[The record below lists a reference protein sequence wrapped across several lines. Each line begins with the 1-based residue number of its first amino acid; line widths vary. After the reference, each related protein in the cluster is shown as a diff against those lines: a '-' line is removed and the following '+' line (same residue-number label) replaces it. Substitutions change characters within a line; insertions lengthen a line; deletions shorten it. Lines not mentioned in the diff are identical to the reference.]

1 MPEDMKMKLTGSE
14 LKGIAFEVAVVALYI
29 GILYL
34 VAIIIM
40 G

>member
-14 LKGIAFEVAVVALYI
+14 LKGIVFEVAIATVYLGV
-29 GILYL
+29 LYL